1 MPPLS
6 DALQE
11 APGSLGTVRNAALL
25 LQLLAEGPAFQQ
37 LTDLA
42 DRSGLSLATVHR
54 LLRSLVLA
62 DLVEQDPQS
71 SRYGLGPEL
80 TRLSHRRLARL
91 PVLGALAPYLGQV
104 RDAVGGTVRVDVVV
118 RTAVV
123 SIDRIDGSGTGVGL
137 YRDPHGPR
145 LALDTVAGRLLLSRA
160 DDERWKQAL
169 AEVDEP
175 TRALAE
181 HERDDWAKAAWLR
194 ADGPFPGA
202 PPEVGVPVINAA
214 GMPLATPV
222 ADLPLT
228 ASPEQI
234 EAAVA
239 HLTRA
244 VAAAVR
250 TLGHG

>member
-1 MPPLS
+1 MS
-6 DALQE
+6 CS
-11 APGSLGTVRNAALL
+11 SL
-25 LQLLAEGPAFQQ
+25 
-37 LTDLA
+37 
-42 DRSGLSLATVHR
+42 
-54 LLRSLVLA
+54 
-62 DLVEQDPQS
+62 
-71 SRYGLGPEL
+71 LGPEL

-123 SIDRIDGSGTGVGL
+123 SIDRIDGSGAGVGL

-214 GMPLATPV
+214 GMPLATLV